1 MRSRYTISRRG
12 FTLIE
17 LLVVIAI
24 IAILIGL
31 LLPAVQKVRDAANR
45 LKCQN
50 SLKQWGLALHNHEST
65 TGYFPAFGEYPGTN
79 WSLFARLL
87 PYVEQENLQ
96 RLARLDLPYSDPANA
111 GVTQFRIPIL
121 SCPSEVN
128 ARERPPSS
136 PTGNTHFP
144 TSYAANL
151 GTWLVFNPATRSG
164 GDGAFGGN
172 LRLRFADFTDGT
184 SNTIG
189 LAEVK
194 AYQAFLRGS
203 GNPATVPAAVPASP
217 TDVLA
222 YGGTLRETGHTEWVD
237 AKVHETGF
245 TTVFPPNARIPYTS
259 GGKTYD
265 VDFISSSENA
275 TTGSPP
281 TYAAV
286 TARSYHSGGVVN
298 GLLMDGS
305 VRTFSNRMSAATWR
319 ALGTRSGGEVIGN
332 DF

>member
-1 MRSRYTISRRG
+1 MPRRA

-31 LLPAVQKVRDAANR
+31 LLPAVQKVRGAADR

-50 SLKQWGLALHNHEST
+50 NLKQWGLALHNHEST
-65 TGYFPAFGEYPGTN
+65 TGSFPAFGEYPGSN
-79 WSLFARLL
+79 WSMFARLL

-96 RLARLDLPYSDPANA
+96 RLARLDLPYSDPLNAN
-111 GVTQFRIPIL
+111 VTRFKVPIVY
-121 SCPSEVN
+121 CPSEIN
-128 ARERPPSS
+128 ARERPPSG

-151 GTWLVFNPATRSG
+151 GTWLVFNPATRVA

-172 LRLRFADFTDGT
+172 RQSRFADFTDGT
-184 SNTIG
+184 SNTVG

-194 AYQAFLRGS
+194 AYQAFLRGT
-203 GNPATVPAAVPASP
+203 GNPGAVPAPIPNSP
-217 TDVLA
+217 AEAVS

-237 AKVHETGF
+237 AKAHETGF
-245 TTVFPPNARIPYTS
+245 TAVFPPNTTVAYLS

-265 VDFISSSENA
+265 VDFVSSSENA
-275 TTGSPP
+275 APGSPP
-281 TYAAV
+281 TFAAV
-286 TARSYHSGGVVN
+286 TSRSFHAGGVN
-298 GLLMDGS
+298 ALLMDGS
-305 VRTFSNRMSAATWR
+305 VRFIRSTISPATWR
-319 ALGTRSGGEVIGN
+319 SLATAVGGETIGN

>member
-1 MRSRYTISRRG
+1 MTSRRA

-31 LLPAVQKVRDAANR
+31 LLPAVQKVREAANR

-50 SLKQWGLALHNHEST
+50 NLKEWGLALHNHESNL
-65 TGYFPAFGEYPGTN
+65 GYFPAFAEYPSTN
-79 WSLFARLL
+79 WSMAARLL

-111 GVTQFRIPIL
+111 AVTRFKVPIL

-128 ARERPPSS
+128 ARERPPTS

-144 TSYAANL
+144 ISYGANL
-151 GTWLVFNPATRSG
+151 GTWLVFDPATRMP

-172 LRLRFADFTDGT
+172 LPTRFADYTDGT

-189 LAEVK
+189 MADVK
-194 AYQAFLRGS
+194 AYQAFLRGAGS
-203 GNPATVPAAVPASP
+203 PSAVPTPAPNTP
-217 TDVLA
+217 TDVVA

-245 TTVFPPNARIPYTS
+245 TTTFPPTTQVPYPS

-265 VDFISSSENA
+265 VDFISSTETA
-275 TTGSPP
+275 TAGAPP
-281 TYAAV
+281 TFAAV
-286 TARSYHSGGVVN
+286 TSRSYHAVGVNV
-298 GLLMDGS
+298 LFMDGS
-305 VRTFSNRMSAATWR
+305 VRFVRNSISQLTWR
-319 ALGTRSGGEVIGN
+319 ALGTRAGGEIVGT

>member
-1 MRSRYTISRRG
+1 MTSRRG

-24 IAILIGL
+24 IAVLISL
-31 LLPAVQKVRDAANR
+31 LLPAVQKVREAANR

-50 SLKQWGLALHNHEST
+50 NLKQWGLALHNHESNL
-65 TGYFPAFGEYPGTN
+65 GYFPPFAEYPGTN
-79 WSLFARLL
+79 WSMVARLL

-111 GVTQFRIPIL
+111 SVTRFKVPIL

-144 TSYAANL
+144 ISYGANL
-151 GTWLVFNPATRSG
+151 GTWLVFDPASRMP

-172 LRLRFADFTDGT
+172 LPTRFADYTDGT
-184 SNTIG
+184 SNTVG
-189 LAEVK
+189 MAEVK
-194 AYQAFLRGS
+194 AYQAFLRGT
-203 GNPATVPAAVPASP
+203 GNPSVVPTPAPNTP
-217 TDVLA
+217 TDVVA

-245 TTVFPPNARIPYTS
+245 TTTFPPNTQFAYLS

-265 VDFISSSENA
+265 VDFISSTESA
-275 TTGSPP
+275 TAGAPP

-286 TARSYHSGGVVN
+286 TARSYHAIGVNV
-298 GLLMDGS
+298 LLMDGS
-305 VRTFSNRMSAATWR
+305 VRFVRNSISQATWR
-319 ALGTRSGGEVIGN
+319 ALGTRAGGEVVSI